1 MTTKQRK
8 HLKGLAH
15 HRQPVV
21 QVGNAGMTPALI
33 WEISQAPDFHELIEI
48 RLPGVER
55 VRRHELLEQ
64 ICGATGA
71 EAVQEIGR
79 MAVIYRH
86 AEKPRIA
93 LPIDQ
98 RERK

>member
-1 MTTKQRK
+1 MDHETEE

-21 QVGNAGMTPALI
+21 QVGNTRMTPALI
-33 WEISQAPDFHELIEI
+33 RGISPALNFHELIKI
-48 RLPGVER
+48 RLSGVER
-55 VRRHELLEQ
+55 DRRHELLEQ
-64 ICGATGA
+64 IYDATGA

-79 MAVIYRH
+79 IAVICRH

-93 LPIDQ
+93 FPID
-98 RERK
+98 RRKRK